1 MGNCP
6 MKIKTMDELEQAKK
20 SAMKIVKQRAG
31 TSGAI
36 AAVPIPGMD
45 IAADIGLIIELV
57 KKINKKFGLT
67 DDEIDDLDADEKQK
81 ILVIVTSVGSEF
93 VGRTL
98 TKELVTKVLKKMGM
112 KKITQKQVAKY
123 IPFAGAVISG
133 GISYTAMYSL
143 GKKHVEDCY
152 NICEQLLS
160 EK

>member
-1 MGNCP
+1 

>member
-1 MGNCP
+1 

-20 SAMKIVKQRAG
+20 SAMKIVKQRAD

>member
-1 MGNCP
+1 
-6 MKIKTMDELEQAKK
+6 MKIKNMEELEQAKK

-93 VGRTL
+93 VGRAL